1 MTLEWRRLHSEEL
14 YDLYPLPNI
23 IRVIQSRRMRWS
35 GHVARVG
42 NRTGAYTVLVEELV
56 GKRPLTQP
64 GRRWE
69 YIFK

>member
-42 NRTGAYTVLVEELV
+42 NRTGAYTVLVEKLV
-56 GKRPLTQP
+56 GKRPLAQP